1 MRTHVKV
8 PGAVPFL
15 EGKIKAYA
23 GEVMSPFEPVTV
35 AVAAGQAAASA
46 AASAAPA
53 AVETA
58 KAAVESSAGAAV
70 EAAASAL

>member
-1 MRTHVKV
+1 MRTRVKV

-35 AVAAGQAAASA
+35 AVAAGQARTRAHMRFGQL
-46 AASAAPA
+46 
-53 AVETA
+53 V
-58 KAAVESSAGAAV
+58 G
-70 EAAASAL
+70 